1 MRLSMIFSSS
11 LTVDGRNK
19 CAGIDVRFV
28 LPLNS
33 HCSPIYPTYRA
44 ILGFK
49 PKLLRGFMHG
59 TPELFCNRVT
69 TIHGKAE
76 RTALLDVPTETV

>member
-1 MRLSMIFSSS
+1 MIFSSS

-19 CAGIDVRFV
+19 CVGIDVRFV

-33 HCSPIYPTYRA
+33 RCSPIRPTYRA

-49 PKLLRGFMHG
+49 PKLVREFMHS

-69 TIHGKAE
+69 TIDGKAE
-76 RTALLDVPTETV
+76 RTVLLDAPTEMV

>member
-1 MRLSMIFSSS
+1 M
-11 LTVDGRNK
+11 DGRNK
-19 CAGIDVRFV
+19 CVGIDVCFV

-33 HCSPIYPTYRA
+33 RCSPTYPTYRA

-49 PKLLRGFMHG
+49 PALLRGFMHS

-76 RTALLDVPTETV
+76 QTVLLDAPTETV